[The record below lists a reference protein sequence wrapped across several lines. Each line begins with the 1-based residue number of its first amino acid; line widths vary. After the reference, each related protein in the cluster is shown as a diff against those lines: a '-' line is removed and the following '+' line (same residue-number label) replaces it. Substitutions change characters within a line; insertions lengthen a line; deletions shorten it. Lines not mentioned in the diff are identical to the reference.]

1 MTIEESIERINEV
14 ILRMK
19 ESIED
24 LEEWKKF
31 VDDFDN
37 DMEGLGPIEN
47 LEFDYMVLG
56 LQKMAGRNEV
66 LFGRKPSFYTKV
78 FSNKNKNNQE

>member
-1 MTIEESIERINEV
+1 MTKEESIDRIDDV
-14 ILRMK
+14 INSMK
-19 ESIED
+19 TTIED

-31 VDDFDN
+31 VNDFDN

-47 LEFDYMVLG
+47 LENDFVVLG

-66 LFGRKPSFYTKV
+66 LFGRRPSFYTKV
-78 FSNKNKNNQE
+78 FRTKL